1 MPPPRDAVFLGAE
14 FQESKHRAIARSPVP
29 GGKDRESAS
38 GSIRKGDWDHGEGP
52 SRPRLGQEL
61 TDWAWG
67 REAVRP
73 PDSPDSSL
81 RTQTWAKP

>member
-1 MPPPRDAVFLGAE
+1 M
-14 FQESKHRAIARSPVP
+14 
-29 GGKDRESAS
+29 GKTESAS
-38 GSIRKGDWDHGEGP
+38 GSIRKGDGDHGEGP

-67 REAVRP
+67 REAVRA

-81 RTQTWAKP
+81 QTQTWAKP